1 MPKYEPLAAELRTQ
15 IRDCGKSVNAV
26 ALESGIPQPVLHRFV
41 KGERDLTLTTAE
53 KLVLYF
59 NLELRERDEAQNSP

>member
-1 MPKYEPLAAELRTQ
+1 MGNRESIADQLRKEIQ
-15 IRDCGKSVNAV
+15 ACGKSVNAV
-26 ALESGIPQPVLHRFV
+26 AVESGIPQPVLHRFV